1 MAEDGGG
8 DRDQQNQQQQQEE
21 AAAPAAAAAGVGGGE
36 EQGNGRGEESVKLF
50 VGQVPK
56 QMTEDELA
64 AMFAA
69 VAVVDEVTLIR
80 DKATK
85 ASRGCC
91 FLICPSREEADKA
104 VNAYHNKR
112 TLPGA
117 SSPLQVKYADGELE
131 RLEHKLFIGMLPK
144 NVTDAEMTDLFS
156 QYGNIKD
163 LQILRGSQQTS
174 KAGCAFLKYETKE
187 QALAAI
193 EALNGKHK
201 IEGSSVPLVVKWA
214 DTEKERQAR
223 KAQKAQFHP
232 SNMSNPN
239 AMQQS
244 SLFGAMQMGY
254 VPQYNGYGY
263 QPQGTYG
270 LMQYPL
276 SPMQNQAAFPN
287 MVQSVNQGSSIR
299 GVNSE
304 LSPNSAPRSFNSM
317 QLGSPYSPVPSMQY
331 PGSYPGNAINSRP
344 FVNSHN
350 SMKVPNAN
358 ASSPTSSSTS
368 SNPGPQIEGPPG
380 ANLFIYHIPQ
390 EFGDQD
396 LAGAFQGFGRVLSA
410 KVFVDKATGLSKCFG
425 FISYDSPASAQTAIS
440 MMNGYQLGG
449 KKLKVQLKRDNS
461 KHSKTY

>member
-1 MAEDGGG
+1 MAEDGG
-8 DRDQQNQQQQQEE
+8 DRGEHQHQQQQQQQQEE
-21 AAAPAAAAAGVGGGE
+21 EAPQPPRAEAAGGGE
-36 EQGNGRGEESVKLF
+36 EQGSRGEESVKLF

-56 QMTEDELA
+56 QMTEEELA
-64 AMFAA
+64 AMFGG

-144 NVTDAEMTDLFS
+144 NVSDAEMTDLFS
-156 QYGNIKD
+156 QYGRIKD

-187 QALAAI
+187 QAVAAI

-232 SNMSNPN
+232 SNMSNAN

-276 SPMQNQAAFPN
+276 SPMQNQAAFQN
-287 MVQSVNQGSSIR
+287 MVQSVNQGSMIR

-317 QLGSPYSPVPSMQY
+317 QLGSPYSPVAGMQY
-331 PGSYPGNAINSRP
+331 PGSYPGSAINSRP

-358 ASSPTSSSTS
+358 ASSPTSSTS
-368 SNPGPQIEGPPG
+368 SNPGPQIEG
-380 ANLFIYHIPQ
+380 
-390 EFGDQD
+390 
-396 LAGAFQGFGRVLSA
+396 LSP
-410 KVFVDKATGLSKCFG
+410 LYS
-425 FISYDSPASAQTAIS
+425 
-440 MMNGYQLGG
+440 
-449 KKLKVQLKRDNS
+449 
-461 KHSKTY
+461 